1 MPKYRPNKRVFFIE
15 YVGLNIF
22 IHIITTTY
30 KHTVHYNSIRR
41 DSEKSPVAY
50 TNLSPESDQDLQTAG
65 ENCT

>member
-1 MPKYRPNKRVFFIE
+1 MYIRTL
-15 YVGLNIF
+15 VGLNIF

-50 TNLSPESDQDLQTAG
+50 TNLSPESDQGLQTAG